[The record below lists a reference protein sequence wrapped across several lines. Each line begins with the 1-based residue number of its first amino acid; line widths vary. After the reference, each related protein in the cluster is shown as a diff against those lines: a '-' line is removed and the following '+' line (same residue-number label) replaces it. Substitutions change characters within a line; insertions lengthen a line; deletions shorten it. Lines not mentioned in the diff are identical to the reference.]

1 MSGPG
6 TSGAPPSARA
16 ATIWHDVECGGYG
29 ADLPLWEELAAAV
42 DGPVLEL
49 GCGTGRVVLHLA
61 RRGHVATGVDS
72 DPELVAAL
80 RERAGDLPAR
90 GFVADGRD
98 FDLGERFALALAPM
112 QFLQLL
118 ATPAERISCMV
129 AVARH
134 LPPGGLLAAALV
146 EDLEVPDDP
155 APPIPDVRDVDG
167 WVYSSLPTAAVSGG
181 GEVVLRRLRQTVSP
195 AGELT
200 DEPNEIVLHTFPAD
214 QLEVEAAAA
223 RFRPAGRRS
232 TPATESHVGSTVV
245 LLAKEEG

>member
-1 MSGPG
+1 MSG
-6 TSGAPPSARA
+6 RA

-29 ADLPLWEELAAAV
+29 ADLGLWEELAGDL

-61 RRGHVATGVDS
+61 RRGHPAAGIDAE
-72 DPELVAAL
+72 PELIAAL
-80 RERAGDLPAR
+80 RERAGGLPAR
-90 GFVADGRD
+90 GFVADARD
-98 FDLGERFALALAPM
+98 FDLGENFALVLAPM

-118 ATPAERISCMV
+118 ATTAERISCLT

-134 LPPGGLLAAALV
+134 LPPGGILAAALV
-146 EDLEVPDDP
+146 EGLEVPDDP

-167 WVYSSLPTAAVSGG
+167 WVYSSLPTAIVGA
-181 GEVVLRRLRQTVSP
+181 GEGEIVLSRLRQTVSP
-195 AGELT
+195 AGELSE
-200 DEPNEIVLHTFPAD
+200 EPNEITIHTFPAD

-232 TPATESHVGSTVV
+232 TPATDSHVGSTVV